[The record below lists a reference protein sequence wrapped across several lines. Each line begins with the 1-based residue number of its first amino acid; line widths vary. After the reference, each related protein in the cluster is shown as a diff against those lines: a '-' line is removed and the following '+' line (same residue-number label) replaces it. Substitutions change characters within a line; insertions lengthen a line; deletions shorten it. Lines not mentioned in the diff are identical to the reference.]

1 MVVTFGPMRP
11 GPSCLRG
18 HRGRI
23 HGYHADVPA
32 ANRRRPA
39 FIYVLPRH
47 RQSNTR
53 DKLRASNTLNARQ
66 LHPFVRRRVALD
78 GLVLHGWIRR
88 CAWSV
93 HDFPLPEKGNVPL
106 LRLMTADCSGACFTW
121 LDK

>member
-47 RQSNTR
+47 RQSNTE
-53 DKLRASNTLNARQ
+53 DKLRASDMLNARQ
-66 LHPFVRRRVALD
+66 LHPLVRRPRGSTGRRGRCLAETALMIVRPRS
-78 GLVLHGWIRR
+78 GPK
-88 CAWSV
+88 
-93 HDFPLPEKGNVPL
+93 DFG
-106 LRLMTADCSGACFTW
+106 
-121 LDK
+121 